1 MLQVLPCPECG
12 KQSLIPNQTSLEATI
27 KCPHCGAQLVLG
39 EVFLTQFSS
48 WSVIEDPADLYNA
61 NPRKLDPGVVIP
73 VPADDAPLEL
83 VADTS
88 PQPVYIPK
96 PSPSGRSG
104 NLSEYERR
112 KRKQKSPIW
121 SIIPVVLG
129 GLAAFPIALLIIW
142 YVLGKDIGN
151 LGPQVAEYAPWIVP
165 KKFHPSAPASQPGRP
180 RAPQRGASGFRQF
193 DDVMPQPKVAPELDN
208 LPSENSV
215 APMNSKDGSSK
226 DTSKDSESKDSESK
240 DSESKDSESKDSES
254 KDGSVDSGS
263 RSDDK
268 MPQSNSTPSLMP
280 NPMPTAIA
288 SAPSID
294 KEATKEPVEA
304 GPNIFA
310 IIRETQSAIELLSN
324 ERKTEL
330 LYAAYGK
337 LAELEGALQNFDKQN
352 PVWRTI
358 NSQMNSLAKQIAQ
371 KELLGPIGNVSAKEI
386 KDQKD
391 SKSIVAAIVIEVTA
405 AEQLTS
411 DWTAFG
417 KHILPAETIIEIPRQ
432 VSAQVIAEKKYF
444 ALGSYHRSEST
455 ESAPVFRVSYLYP
468 L

>member
-27 KCPHCGAQLVLG
+27 KCPHCGAHLVLG

-48 WSVIEDPADLYNA
+48 WSVIEDPAELYDP

-73 VPADDAPLEL
+73 VPADDAINAPLEL
-83 VADTS
+83 AEDTS

-165 KKFHPSAPASQPGRP
+165 KKFHPPTAPASQPARP

-193 DDVMPQPKVAPELDN
+193 DDVMPQPKVAPEIDN
-208 LPSENSV
+208 LPSENSE
-215 APMNSKDGSSK
+215 AEMNSNDGDSK
-226 DTSKDSESKDSESK
+226 DADSNQ
-240 DSESKDSESKDSES
+240 
-254 KDGSVDSGS
+254 GGVDSGV

-268 MPQSNSTPSLMP
+268 MPESNVRPKPTPM
-280 NPMPTAIA
+280 AIDA
-288 SAPSID
+288 APSID
-294 KEATKEPVEA
+294 KEVAKEPVEA

-310 IIRETQSAIELLSN
+310 MIRDTQSAIEALSKALPVETI
-324 ERKTEL
+324 ERSRKAEL
-330 LYAAYGK
+330 LYSAYGK
-337 LAELEGALQNFDKQN
+337 LAELEGALLGFDKQN
-352 PVWRTI
+352 SVWRKI
-358 NSQMNSLAKQIAQ
+358 NGEMNSLAKQISLNDN
-371 KELLGPIGNVSAKEI
+371 LLVPIGNVSTKAIRE
-386 KDQKD
+386 QKD
-391 SKSIVAAIVIEVTA
+391 AQSIVAAIVIEVTA

-411 DWTAFG
+411 DWTVFG
-417 KHILPAETIIEIPRQ
+417 KHILPAETVIEIPRQ
-432 VSAQVIAEKKYF
+432 VSPQVVAEKKYF
-444 ALGSYHRSEST
+444 ALGSFHRSEST
-455 ESAPVFRVSYLYP
+455 ESAPVFRVSYLYA

>member
-27 KCPHCGAQLVLG
+27 KCPHCGANLVLG

-48 WSVIEDPADLYNA
+48 WSVIEDPAELYDP

-73 VPADDAPLEL
+73 VPAEDANNAPLEL
-83 VADTS
+83 AEDTS
-88 PQPVYIPK
+88 PQPVYIPR

-165 KKFHPSAPASQPGRP
+165 KKFHPPSAPASQPARP

-193 DDVMPQPKVAPELDN
+193 DDVMPQPKVAPEIDN
-208 LPSENSV
+208 LSSANSDE
-215 APMNSKDGSSK
+215 AMNSKDGN
-226 DTSKDSESKDSESK
+226 SKDSDSNNS
-240 DSESKDSESKDSES
+240 
-254 KDGSVDSGS
+254 GVDSGD
-263 RSDDK
+263 RSDGK
-268 MPQSNSTPSLMP
+268 TPEPNSRPKPTPM
-280 NPMPTAIA
+280 AIDA
-288 SAPSID
+288 APSID
-294 KEATKEPVEA
+294 KEVTNEPVEA

-310 IIRETQSAIELLSN
+310 MIGETQSAIEELSN

-337 LAELEGALQNFDKQN
+337 LSELEGAFKSFDKQN
-352 PVWRTI
+352 PVWREIT
-358 NSQMNSLAKQIAQ
+358 SKMNSLAKQIAQ

-386 KDQKD
+386 KEQKD
-391 SKSIVAAIVIEVTA
+391 APSIVAAIVIEITA

-417 KHILPAETIIEIPRQ
+417 KHVLPAETVIEIPRQ
-432 VSAQVIAEKKYF
+432 VSPQVIAEKKYF
-444 ALGSYHRSEST
+444 ALGSFHRSEST

>member
-27 KCPHCGAQLVLG
+27 KCPHCGANLVLG

-48 WSVIEDPADLYNA
+48 WSVIEDPAELYDP

-73 VPADDAPLEL
+73 VPADDANNAPLEL
-83 VADTS
+83 AADTS

-96 PSPSGRSG
+96 PSPSSRSG

-165 KKFHPSAPASQPGRP
+165 KKFHPPTAPASQPARP

-193 DDVMPQPKVAPELDN
+193 DDVMPQPKVAPEIDN
-208 LPSENSV
+208 LPSENVEAS
-215 APMNSKDGSSK
+215 MD
-226 DTSKDSESKDSESK
+226 SKDSDSNDASADSRARVDGKMPESES
-240 DSESKDSESKDSES
+240 ESRPK
-254 KDGSVDSGS
+254 
-263 RSDDK
+263 
-268 MPQSNSTPSLMP
+268 PTPM
-280 NPMPTAIA
+280 AIDA
-288 SAPSID
+288 APSID
-294 KEATKEPVEA
+294 KETTNEPVEA

-310 IIRETQSAIELLSN
+310 MIRDTQSAIEDLARALSKATPVETV

-337 LAELEGALQNFDKQN
+337 LSELESALKSFDKQN
-352 PVWRTI
+352 PVWRNITG
-358 NSQMNSLAKQIAQ
+358 QMNSLVKQIAQ
-371 KELLGPIGNVSAKEI
+371 NELLGPIGNVSAKEI
-386 KDQKD
+386 KEQKD
-391 SKSIVAAIVIEVTA
+391 SQSIVAAIVIEVTA

-417 KHILPAETIIEIPRQ
+417 KHILSTETVIEIPRLVSPQ
-432 VSAQVIAEKKYF
+432 VVAEKKYF
-444 ALGSYHRSEST
+444 ALGSFHRSEST

>member
-27 KCPHCGAQLVLG
+27 KCPHCDANLVLG

-48 WSVIEDPADLYNA
+48 WSVIEDPAELYDP

-73 VPADDAPLEL
+73 VPADDANNAPLEL
-83 VADTS
+83 AVDTS
-88 PQPVYIPK
+88 PQPAYIPK

-165 KKFHPSAPASQPGRP
+165 KKFHPPSAPASQPARP

-193 DDVMPQPKVAPELDN
+193 DDVMPQPKVAPEIDN
-208 LPSENSV
+208 LPSENSE
-215 APMNSKDGSSK
+215 APMHSNESDSKDG
-226 DTSKDSESKDSESK
+226 
-240 DSESKDSESKDSES
+240 
-254 KDGSVDSGS
+254 GADSGV
-263 RSDDK
+263 RIDGKMSDSDSK
-268 MPQSNSTPSLMP
+268 PKPTPM
-280 NPMPTAIA
+280 AIDT
-288 SAPSID
+288 APSID
-294 KEATKEPVEA
+294 KEVTNEPVEA
-304 GPNIFA
+304 GSNIFA
-310 IIRETQSAIELLSN
+310 MIRETQSAIEELSKALPVETI
-324 ERKTEL
+324 ERSRKAEL
-330 LYAAYGK
+330 LYSAYGK
-337 LAELEGALQNFDKQN
+337 LAELEGEIKSSDKQN
-352 PVWRTI
+352 PVWREIT
-358 NSQMNSLAKQIAQ
+358 SKMNLLAKQIALN
-371 KELLGPIGNVSAKEI
+371 KELLGPIGNVSTKAIKE
-386 KDQKD
+386 QKD
-391 SKSIVAAIVIEVTA
+391 AKSIVAAIVIEVTA

-411 DWTAFG
+411 DWTVFG
-417 KHILPAETIIEIPRQ
+417 KHILPTETVIEIPRQ
-432 VSAQVIAEKKYF
+432 VSPQVVAEKRYF
-444 ALGSYHRSEST
+444 ALGSFHRSEST

>member
-27 KCPHCGAQLVLG
+27 KCPHCGANLVLG

-48 WSVIEDPADLYNA
+48 WSVIEDPAELYDP

-73 VPADDAPLEL
+73 VPAEDATNAPLEL
-83 VADTS
+83 AADTS

-165 KKFHPSAPASQPGRP
+165 KKFHPPSAPVSQPARP

-193 DDVMPQPKVAPELDN
+193 DDVMPQPKVAPEIDN
-208 LPSENSV
+208 LPSENSE
-215 APMNSKDGSSK
+215 APMHSNESDSKDG
-226 DTSKDSESKDSESK
+226 
-240 DSESKDSESKDSES
+240 
-254 KDGSVDSGS
+254 GADSGV
-263 RSDDK
+263 RIDGKMSDSDSK
-268 MPQSNSTPSLMP
+268 PKPTPM
-280 NPMPTAIA
+280 AIDT
-288 SAPSID
+288 APSID
-294 KEATKEPVEA
+294 KELTNEPVEA
-304 GPNIFA
+304 GSNIFA
-310 IIRETQSAIELLSN
+310 MIRETQSAIEELSKALPVETI
-324 ERKTEL
+324 ERSRKAEL
-330 LYAAYGK
+330 LYSAYGK
-337 LAELEGALQNFDKQN
+337 LAELEGEIKSSDKQN
-352 PVWRTI
+352 PVWREIT
-358 NSQMNSLAKQIAQ
+358 SKMNLLAKQIALN
-371 KELLGPIGNVSAKEI
+371 KELLGPIGNVSTKAIKE
-386 KDQKD
+386 QKD
-391 SKSIVAAIVIEVTA
+391 AKSIVAAIVIEVTA

-411 DWTAFG
+411 DWTVFG
-417 KHILPAETIIEIPRQ
+417 KHILPTETVIEIPRQ
-432 VSAQVIAEKKYF
+432 VSPQVVAEKRYF
-444 ALGSYHRSEST
+444 ALGSFHRSEST